1 MTRENSNPNPAFGAH
16 LMAFAGILHIHST
29 QKDIQKRMDELQQNN
44 NNKQDTITEVEKML
58 KNILNDI
65 RRDK

>member
-1 MTRENSNPNPAFGAH
+1 MELLCIGFCLALV
-16 LMAFAGILHIHST
+16 LMAFAGIVHIHST

-44 NNKQDTITEVEKML
+44 NNKQDTIAEVEKML